1 MIKKIWTEDTEDSK
15 FSVPVTTALNGCQLG
30 FQEEVHKVASCP
42 WTGTHSII
50 QMLRTAP
57 HHGCLQKISIL
68 GDSVK
73 ERVSKEYHFSIN
85 KLSVTVLHI
94 KYHCTSKV

>member
-1 MIKKIWTEDTEDSK
+1 MTETITIKKIWTEDTEDSK
-15 FSVPVTTALNGCQLG
+15 FSVPVTTVLNGCQLG

-57 HHGCLQKISIL
+57 QHGCLQKISIL

-73 ERVSKEYHFSIN
+73 EGYPKSIIFQLTN
-85 KLSVTVLHI
+85 
-94 KYHCTSKV
+94 